1 MLHRVA
7 ILALVLLGVP
17 ARAAPGEGAPL
28 RDPLTVSEREA
39 LRVEI
44 RAVTVVVRR
53 RGALPK
59 GMWSPGGGV
68 SEGHGWWAGAGRV
81 VTAAVVGQ
89 GWPVGPADVVE
100 VEVGGGAR
108 YPAAVGVAESSLGL
122 IVLDVPGL
130 PAPPR
135 VVVAATADADVS
147 PGRPLYAADG
157 SGLLHRLVIG
167 RAGDGQHAYYWRL
180 GGWLAPGTP
189 LFDGR
194 GRLASLVGRVAGEEA
209 LALPAKA
216 LRALLER
223 DDWR

>member
-1 MLHRVA
+1 MLHRIAFIALLLSGSVA
-7 ILALVLLGVP
+7 G
-17 ARAAPGEGAPL
+17 AAPGEGAPL
-28 RDPLTVSEREA
+28 RDPVRVAEREA
-39 LRVEI
+39 LRVGI

-89 GWPVGPADVVE
+89 GWPVGPADVIE
-100 VEVGGGAR
+100 VELADGAR
-108 YPAAVGVAESSLGL
+108 YPAAVGVSEAALGL
-122 IVLDVPGL
+122 MVLDVPGL
-130 PAPPR
+130 PPPPR
-135 VVVAATADADVS
+135 VMEAAVSDPDVS

-157 SGLLHRLVIG
+157 SGLLHRMVVG

-194 GRLASLVGRVAGEEA
+194 GRITSMVGRMGDGEA